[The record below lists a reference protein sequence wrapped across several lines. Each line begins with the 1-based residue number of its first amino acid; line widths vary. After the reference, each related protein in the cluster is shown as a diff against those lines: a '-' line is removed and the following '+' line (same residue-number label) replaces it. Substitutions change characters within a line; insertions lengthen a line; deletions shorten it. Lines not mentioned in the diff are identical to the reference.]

1 MKLFTINP
9 QAAKLNGTILDYL
22 YELDAKINSLQEY
35 IDNTNPNW
43 VLLNKIEID
52 KSGNAVSF
60 INIKDLIQH
69 GIIQLAISVQQNE
82 QSEEVLIPYTVLCVN
97 KLKLHK
103 GLVQEYGEHCYY
115 WFYNDDDYPG
125 IRATYNTSLPAYAE
139 QVANWYKQL
148 THSELLPDGFNL
160 QYWIQQKDVSIVRSP
175 VGTHPATGNPII
187 NDIRLYKNEDENYTL
202 VLRYQDTIIEHSF
215 DNKKIPILAPQ
226 GYAIF
231 CDLIEEN
238 KLVNKTNRE
247 RRDFSHYKLFPI
259 SPAGDLYI
267 PSSAP
272 VLEDNHYVWTW
283 NYVPKGTDKY
293 GTHILFHLPGPH
305 MRLLLHANAMPA
317 NATEQWYNTTAIDF
331 KNNGYIKGFDMQG
344 TTLVPYI
351 SNIENTA
358 WNSFQEDIVLGKFIL
373 DNSEEVIFD
382 ESLHYD
388 ETNFANYRI
397 PRYNITIENMTEEK
411 SVIPTNLN
419 VYLTIV

>member
-52 KSGNAVSF
+52 KTGNARSF
-60 INIKDLIQH
+60 IDMKDLIKY
-69 GIIQLAISVQQNE
+69 GIIQLAISVQQNA
-82 QSEEVLIPYTVLCVN
+82 QSEEVIIPYTVLCPN

-125 IRATYNTSLPAYAE
+125 NRVTYNESSAYAE
-139 QVANWYKQL
+139 QVTNWYKQL
-148 THSELLPDGFNL
+148 THSKSLPDDFNL
-160 QYWIQQKDVSIVRSP
+160 RYWIQQKDVSIVRSP
-175 VGTHPATGNPII
+175 VGTHPAENPVI
-187 NDIRLYKNEDENYTL
+187 NDITLSKNGNYDTL
-202 VLRYQDTIIEHSF
+202 VLRYQDTIIEYSF
-215 DNKKIPILAPQ
+215 DDKKIPIPAQQ

-238 KLVNKTNRE
+238 KSVDKTNLE
-247 RRDFSHYKLFPI
+247 RSNFSHYKLFPV

-267 PSSAP
+267 PNSAP
-272 VLEDNHYVWTW
+272 VLENDHYVWTW

-305 MRLLLHANAMPA
+305 MRLLLHANALKA
-317 NATEQWYNTTAIDF
+317 NETEQWYNTATIDL
-331 KNNGYIKGFDMQG
+331 KNNGYIKGFNMQG
-344 TTLVPYI
+344 TTLKPYI

-358 WNSFQEDIVLGKFIL
+358 WNSFKEDIILSKFIL
-373 DNSEEVIFD
+373 DNGEEIIFD

>member
-52 KSGNAVSF
+52 KSGNARSF
-60 INIKDLIQH
+60 IDMKDLIKY

-82 QSEEVLIPYTVLCVN
+82 QSKEVLIPYTVLCPN

-103 GLVQEYGEHCYY
+103 GLVQEYGEYCYY

-125 IRATYNTSLPAYAE
+125 TRATYKTSSPAYAE
-139 QVANWYKQL
+139 KVANWYKQL
-148 THSELLPDGFNL
+148 THNEKLPNNFNL
-160 QYWIQQKDVSIVRSP
+160 QYWIQQKDVSTIRSP
-175 VGTHPATGNPII
+175 IGTHPTTENPII
-187 NDIRLYKNEDENYTL
+187 NDIALSKNGDHYTL

-215 DNKKIPILAPQ
+215 DNKKIPIPAQQ

-238 KLVNKTNRE
+238 KTVDKTNPE
-247 RRDFSHYKLFPI
+247 RRDFSHYKLFPV

-267 PSSAP
+267 PNSAP
-272 VLEDNHYVWTW
+272 VLENNHYVWTW

-305 MRLLLHANAMPA
+305 MRLLLHANALKA
-317 NATEQWYNTTAIDF
+317 NETEQWYNTATIDL

-344 TTLVPYI
+344 TTLKPYI
-351 SNIENTA
+351 SNINNTV
-358 WNSFQEDIVLGKFIL
+358 WNSFKENIILGKFIL
-373 DNSEEVIFD
+373 DNGEEIIFD

-397 PRYNITIENMTEEK
+397 PRYNITIENMAEEK

>member
-9 QAAKLNGTILDYL
+9 QAVKLNGTILDYL

-52 KSGNAVSF
+52 KYGHAVSF
-60 INIKDLIQH
+60 INMEDLIKH
-69 GIIQLAISVQQNE
+69 GIIQLAISVQQNA
-82 QSEEVLIPYTVLCVN
+82 QSEEVIIPYTVLCPN

-125 IRATYNTSLPAYAE
+125 NRVTYNESSAYAE

-148 THSELLPDGFNL
+148 THSKSLPKDFNL
-160 QYWIQQKDVSIVRSP
+160 QYWIQQKDVSMVRSP
-175 VGTHPATGNPII
+175 VGTHPTNGNPII
-187 NDIRLYKNEDENYTL
+187 NDITLSRNGNQDTL

-215 DNKKIPILAPQ
+215 DDKKIPIPAQQ

-238 KLVNKTNRE
+238 KSVDKTNLE
-247 RRDFSHYKLFPI
+247 RRNFSHYKLF
-259 SPAGDLYI
+259 PAGDLYI

-272 VLEDNHYVWTW
+272 VLENNHYVWTW

-305 MRLLLHANAMPA
+305 MRLLLHANAMPI

-331 KNNGYIKGFDMQG
+331 KNNDYIKSFDMQG
-344 TTLVPYI
+344 TTLEPYI
-351 SNIENTA
+351 SNIENTV
-358 WNSFQEDIVLGKFIL
+358 WNSFKEDIILSKFIL
-373 DNSEEVIFD
+373 DNGEEVIFD

-411 SVIPTNLN
+411 SVIPTNLK

>member
-60 INIKDLIQH
+60 ISMEDLIKY
-69 GIIQLAISVQQNE
+69 GIIQLAISVQQNA
-82 QSEEVLIPYTVLCVN
+82 QSEKVIVPYTVLCPN

-125 IRATYNTSLPAYAE
+125 TRATYTPSSAYAE

-148 THSELLPDGFNL
+148 THSKSLPDDFNL
-160 QYWIQQKDVSIVRSP
+160 QYWIQQKDVSIARSP
-175 VGTHPATGNPII
+175 VGTRPAENPII
-187 NDIRLYKNEDENYTL
+187 NDIALYRNGNYDTL

-215 DNKKIPILAPQ
+215 DNKKIPIPAQQ

-238 KLVNKTNRE
+238 KPVDKTNLE
-247 RRDFSHYKLFPI
+247 RRNFSHYKLFPV

-267 PSSAP
+267 PNSAP
-272 VLEDNHYVWTW
+272 VLENGRYVWTW

-305 MRLLLHANAMPA
+305 MRLLLHANEMPV
-317 NATEQWYNTTAIDF
+317 NETEQWYNTAAIDF
-331 KNNGYIKGFDMQG
+331 KNNGYIKGFDIQG
-344 TTLVPYI
+344 TTLEPYI
-351 SNIENTA
+351 SNIENTV
-358 WNSFQEDIVLGKFIL
+358 WNSFKEDIILSKFIL
-373 DNSEEVIFD
+373 DNDEEVIFD

>member
-9 QAAKLNGTILDYL
+9 KPAKLNGTILDYL

-52 KSGNAVSF
+52 KTGNARSF
-60 INIKDLIQH
+60 IDMKDLIKYD
-69 GIIQLAISVQQNE
+69 IIQLAISVQQNA
-82 QSEEVLIPYTVLCVN
+82 QSEEVIIPYTVLCPN

-125 IRATYNTSLPAYAE
+125 NRVTYNESSAYAE

-148 THSELLPDGFNL
+148 THSKSLPDDFNL
-160 QYWIQQKDVSIVRSP
+160 QYWIQQKDVSMARSP
-175 VGTHPATGNPII
+175 VGTHPAAENPVI
-187 NDIRLYKNEDENYTL
+187 NDIVLSRNGNHDTL

-215 DNKKIPILAPQ
+215 DDKKIPIPAQQ

-238 KLVNKTNRE
+238 KSVDKTNLE
-247 RRDFSHYKLFPI
+247 RSNFSHYKLFPV

-267 PSSAP
+267 PNSAP
-272 VLEDNHYVWTW
+272 VLEDGHYVWTW

-305 MRLLLHANAMPA
+305 MRLLLHANALKA
-317 NATEQWYNTTAIDF
+317 NKTEQWYNTATIDL

-344 TTLVPYI
+344 TTLKPYI

-358 WNSFQEDIVLGKFIL
+358 WNSFKEDIILSKFIL
-373 DNSEEVIFD
+373 DNGEEIIFD

>member
-22 YELDAKINSLQEY
+22 YELDAKINSLQEH

-60 INIKDLIQH
+60 INMEDLIKH
-69 GIIQLAISVQQNE
+69 GIIQLAISVQQNA
-82 QSEEVLIPYTVLCVN
+82 QSEEVIIPYTVLCPN

-125 IRATYNTSLPAYAE
+125 TRATYTPSSAYAK

-148 THSELLPDGFNL
+148 THSKSLPKDFNL
-160 QYWIQQKDVSIVRSP
+160 QYWIQQKDVSMVRSP
-175 VGTHPATGNPII
+175 VGTHPTNGNPVI
-187 NDIRLYKNEDENYTL
+187 NDIVLSRNGNQDTL

-215 DNKKIPILAPQ
+215 DDKKIPIPAQQ

-238 KLVNKTNRE
+238 KPVDKTNLE
-247 RRDFSHYKLFPI
+247 RRNFSHYKLFPV

-267 PSSAP
+267 PSSTP
-272 VLEDNHYVWTW
+272 VLENNHYVWTW
-283 NYVPKGTDKY
+283 NYIPKGTDKY

-305 MRLLLHANAMPA
+305 MRLLLHANAMPI
-317 NATEQWYNTTAIDF
+317 NATEQWYNTAAIDL

-344 TTLVPYI
+344 TTLKPYI
-351 SNIENTA
+351 SNIDNTV
-358 WNSFQEDIVLGKFIL
+358 WNSFKEDIILSKFIL
-373 DNSEEVIFD
+373 DNGEEIIFD

>member
-52 KSGNAVSF
+52 KFGNARSF
-60 INIKDLIQH
+60 IDMKDLIKY
-69 GIIQLAISVQQNE
+69 GIIQLVISVQQNA
-82 QSEEVLIPYTVLCVN
+82 QSEEVIIPYTVLCPN

-125 IRATYNTSLPAYAE
+125 NRVTYNESSAYAK

-148 THSELLPDGFNL
+148 THSKSLPDDFNL
-160 QYWIQQKDVSIVRSP
+160 QYWIQQKDVSMVRSP
-175 VGTHPATGNPII
+175 VGTHPTNENPII
-187 NDIRLYKNEDENYTL
+187 NDIALSRNGNQDTL

-215 DNKKIPILAPQ
+215 DDKKIPILAQQ

-231 CDLIEEN
+231 CDLVEEN
-238 KLVNKTNRE
+238 KSVDKTNLE
-247 RRDFSHYKLFPI
+247 RRNFSHYKLFPV

-272 VLEDNHYVWTW
+272 VLENNHYVWTW

-305 MRLLLHANAMPA
+305 MRLLLHANAMPI

-344 TTLVPYI
+344 TTLKPYI
-351 SNIENTA
+351 SNIDNTV
-358 WNSFQEDIVLGKFIL
+358 WNSFKEDIILSKFIL
-373 DNSEEVIFD
+373 DNGEEVIFD

-397 PRYNITIENMTEEK
+397 PRYNITIENMMEEK

>member
-9 QAAKLNGTILDYL
+9 RAAKLNGTILDYL

-60 INIKDLIQH
+60 ISMEDLIKH
-69 GIIQLAISVQQNE
+69 DIIQLAISVQQNA
-82 QSEEVLIPYTVLCVN
+82 QSEEVIIPYTILCPN

-125 IRATYNTSLPAYAE
+125 NRVTYNESSAYAE

-148 THSELLPDGFNL
+148 THRKSLPDDFNL
-160 QYWIQQKDVSIVRSP
+160 QYWIQQKDVSMVRSP
-175 VGTHPATGNPII
+175 VGTHPTTENPII
-187 NDIRLYKNEDENYTL
+187 NDIALSKNGNHYTL
-202 VLRYQDTIIEHSF
+202 VLRYQDTIIEDSF
-215 DNKKIPILAPQ
+215 DNKKIPIPAQQ

-238 KLVNKTNRE
+238 KPVDKNNLE
-247 RRDFSHYKLFPI
+247 RRDFSHYKLFPV

-272 VLEDNHYVWTW
+272 VLENSHYVWTW
-283 NYVPKGTDKY
+283 NYIPKGTDKY

-305 MRLLLHANAMPA
+305 MRLLLHAD
-317 NATEQWYNTTAIDF
+317 ATEQWYNTAAIDL

-344 TTLVPYI
+344 TILKPYI

-358 WNSFQEDIVLGKFIL
+358 WNSFKEDIILGKFIL

-397 PRYNITIENMTEEK
+397 PRYNITIENMTEEN

>member
-9 QAAKLNGTILDYL
+9 QVAKLNGTILDYL

-52 KSGNAVSF
+52 KLGNAVSF
-60 INIKDLIQH
+60 INMKDLIKY
-69 GIIQLAISVQQNE
+69 GIIQLAISVQQNA
-82 QSEEVLIPYTVLCVN
+82 QSEKVIIPYTVLCPN

-125 IRATYNTSLPAYAE
+125 TRVTYNASSAYAE
-139 QVANWYKQL
+139 KVVNWYRQL
-148 THSELLPDGFNL
+148 THTNNEPPENL
-160 QYWIQQKDVSIVRSP
+160 QYWIQQKDVSIVKSSVGAHPTNENP
-175 VGTHPATGNPII
+175 VI
-187 NDIRLYKNEDENYTL
+187 NDIWLYKNGNYDTL

-215 DNKKIPILAPQ
+215 DNKKIPIPAQQ

-238 KLVNKTNRE
+238 KAVNKTNPE
-247 RRDFSHYKLFPI
+247 RRDFSHYKLFPV

-267 PSSAP
+267 PNSAP
-272 VLEDNHYVWTW
+272 VLENNHYVWTW

-305 MRLLLHANAMPA
+305 MRLLLHANALKV
-317 NATEQWYNTTAIDF
+317 NETEQWYNTAAVDL
-331 KNNGYIKGFDMQG
+331 KNNSYIKGFNMQG
-344 TTLVPYI
+344 TTLEPYI
-351 SNIENTA
+351 SNIENTV
-358 WNSFQEDIVLGKFIL
+358 WNSFKEDIILSKFIL
-373 DNSEEVIFD
+373 ENGEEVIFD

-397 PRYNITIENMTEEK
+397 PRYNITIENMAEEK
-411 SVIPTNLN
+411 SVIPTNLK

>member
-9 QAAKLNGTILDYL
+9 QAEKLNGTILDYL

-52 KSGNAVSF
+52 KSNNTGSF
-60 INIKDLIQH
+60 INMEDLIQH

-82 QSEEVLIPYTVLCVN
+82 QSKEVLIPYTILCPN

-125 IRATYNTSLPAYAE
+125 TRATYNTSSDAYKE
-139 QVANWYKQL
+139 KVANWYKQL
-148 THSELLPDGFNL
+148 THSKSLPPNFDL
-160 QYWIQQKDVSIVRSP
+160 QYWIQQKDVSMVRSP
-175 VGTHPATGNPII
+175 VGTHPTTGNPVI
-187 NDIRLYKNEDENYTL
+187 NDIALYKNGDHPTL

-215 DNKKIPILAPQ
+215 DDKKIPILAQQ

-231 CDLIEEN
+231 CDLVEEN
-238 KLVNKTNRE
+238 KSVDKTNLE
-247 RRDFSHYKLFPI
+247 RRNFSHYKLFPV

-272 VLEDNHYVWTW
+272 VLENNHYVWTW

-305 MRLLLHANAMPA
+305 MRLLLHANAMPV
-317 NATEQWYNTTAIDF
+317 NATEKWYNTTAIDF

-344 TTLVPYI
+344 TTLKPYI
-351 SNIENTA
+351 SNIYNTV
-358 WNSFQEDIVLGKFIL
+358 WNSFKEDIILSKFIL
-373 DNSEEVIFD
+373 DNGEEVIFD

>member
-60 INIKDLIQH
+60 INMEDLIKH
-69 GIIQLAISVQQNE
+69 GIIQLAISVQQNA
-82 QSEEVLIPYTVLCVN
+82 QSEEVIIPYTVLCPN

-125 IRATYNTSLPAYAE
+125 VRDTYTPSSAYAE

-148 THSELLPDGFNL
+148 THSKSLPNNFNL
-160 QYWIQQKDVSIVRSP
+160 QYWIQQKDVSMVRSP
-175 VGTHPATGNPII
+175 VGTHPAENPVI
-187 NDIRLYKNEDENYTL
+187 NDIKLYKNGDHNTL
-202 VLRYQDTIIEHSF
+202 VLRYQDTIIEDSI
-215 DNKKIPILAPQ
+215 NKKKIPIPAQQ

-238 KLVNKTNRE
+238 NLE
-247 RRDFSHYKLFPI
+247 RRDFSHYKLFPV

-267 PSSAP
+267 PNSAP
-272 VLEDNHYVWTW
+272 VLENDHYVWTW

-317 NATEQWYNTTAIDF
+317 NETEKWYNTTAIDF

-351 SNIENTA
+351 SNIENTV
-358 WNSFQEDIVLGKFIL
+358 WNSFKEDIILGKFII
-373 DNSEEVIFD
+373 DNGEEVIFD

>member
-9 QAAKLNGTILDYL
+9 QATKSKGTVLDYL

-52 KSGNAVSF
+52 KSNNAGSF
-60 INIKDLIQH
+60 ISMQDLIQQ
-69 GIIQLAISVQQNE
+69 GIIQLAISVQQNA
-82 QSEEVLIPYTVLCVN
+82 QSEVIIPYTVLCPN

-125 IRATYNTSLPAYAE
+125 NRVTYNESSAYAE

-148 THSELLPDGFNL
+148 THSKSLPDDFNL
-160 QYWIQQKDVSIVRSP
+160 QYWIQQKDVSMVRSP
-175 VGTHPATGNPII
+175 IGAHPTTENPII
-187 NDIRLYKNEDENYTL
+187 NDIALSKNGDHYTL
-202 VLRYQDTIIEHSF
+202 VLRYQDTIIEDSF
-215 DNKKIPILAPQ
+215 DNKKIPILAQQ

-238 KLVNKTNRE
+238 KPVDKTNLE
-247 RRDFSHYKLFPI
+247 RRDFSHYKLFPV

-267 PSSAP
+267 PSSTP
-272 VLEDNHYVWTW
+272 VLENDHYVWTW

-305 MRLLLHANAMPA
+305 MRLLLHAD
-317 NATEQWYNTTAIDF
+317 ATEQWYNTTAIDF
-331 KNNGYIKGFDMQG
+331 KNNSYIKGFDMQG

-373 DNSEEVIFD
+373 DNGEEVIFD

-397 PRYNITIENMTEEK
+397 PRYNITIENMTEEN

>member
-9 QAAKLNGTILDYL
+9 QVAKLKGTVLDYL

-60 INIKDLIQH
+60 ISMKDLIQH

-82 QSEEVLIPYTVLCVN
+82 QSEEVLIPYTVLCPN

-125 IRATYNTSLPAYAE
+125 TRATYTPSSAYAE

-148 THSELLPDGFNL
+148 THSESLPDDFNL

-175 VGTHPATGNPII
+175 VGTHPAGNPVI
-187 NDIRLYKNEDENYTL
+187 NDIKLYKNGNHDTL
-202 VLRYQDTIIEHSF
+202 VLRYQDTIIEDSF
-215 DNKKIPILAPQ
+215 NNKKIPIPAQQ

-238 KLVNKTNRE
+238 KSVNKTNLE
-247 RRDFSHYKLFPI
+247 RSNFSHYKLFPV

-267 PSSAP
+267 PNSAP
-272 VLEDNHYVWTW
+272 VLENDHYVWTW

-317 NATEQWYNTTAIDF
+317 NETEKWYNTTAIDF

-351 SNIENTA
+351 SNINNTV
-358 WNSFQEDIVLGKFIL
+358 WNSFKEDIILGKFII
-373 DNSEEVIFD
+373 DNGEEVIFD

>member
-60 INIKDLIQH
+60 ISMEDLIKH
-69 GIIQLAISVQQNE
+69 RIIQLAISA
-82 QSEEVLIPYTVLCVN
+82 QSEEVIIPYTVLCPN

-125 IRATYNTSLPAYAE
+125 TRATYNTSSDAYKE
-139 QVANWYKQL
+139 KVANWYKQL
-148 THSELLPDGFNL
+148 THSKSLPPNFDL

-175 VGTHPATGNPII
+175 VGIHPTTGNPVI
-187 NDIRLYKNEDENYTL
+187 NDIKLYKNGDKNDTL

-215 DNKKIPILAPQ
+215 DDKKIPIPAQQ
-226 GYAIF
+226 GYVIF

-238 KLVNKTNRE
+238 KSVDKTNLE
-247 RRDFSHYKLFPI
+247 RRNFSHYKLFPV

-272 VLEDNHYVWTW
+272 VLENNHYVWTW

-305 MRLLLHANAMPA
+305 MRLLLHANEMSA
-317 NATEQWYNTTAIDF
+317 NETEQWYNTAAIDL
-331 KNNGYIKGFDMQG
+331 KNNSYIKGFDMQG
-344 TTLVPYI
+344 TTLKPYI
-351 SNIENTA
+351 SNINNTV
-358 WNSFQEDIVLGKFIL
+358 WNSFKEDIILSKFIL
-373 DNSEEVIFD
+373 DNGEEVIFD

>member
-60 INIKDLIQH
+60 ISMKDLIQH
-69 GIIQLAISVQQNE
+69 GIIQLAISVQRNA
-82 QSEEVLIPYTVLCVN
+82 QSEEVIIPYTVLCPN

-125 IRATYNTSLPAYAE
+125 IRDTYTPSSAYAK

-148 THSELLPDGFNL
+148 THSESLPKDFNL
-160 QYWIQQKDVSIVRSP
+160 QYWIQQKDVSMIRSP
-175 VGTHPATGNPII
+175 IGTHPTTENPII
-187 NDIRLYKNEDENYTL
+187 NDIALSKNGDHYTL
-202 VLRYQDTIIEHSF
+202 VLRYQDTIIEDSF
-215 DNKKIPILAPQ
+215 DNKKIPIPAQQ

-238 KLVNKTNRE
+238 KPVDKTNLE
-247 RRDFSHYKLFPI
+247 RSNFSHYKLFPV

-272 VLEDNHYVWTW
+272 VLENDHYVWTW

-317 NATEQWYNTTAIDF
+317 NETEQWYNTTAIDF

-344 TTLVPYI
+344 TTLKPYI
-351 SNIENTA
+351 SNINNTV
-358 WNSFQEDIVLGKFIL
+358 WNSFKEDIILGKFIL
-373 DNSEEVIFD
+373 DNGEEVIFD

-397 PRYNITIENMTEEK
+397 PRYNITIENMTEEN

>member
-9 QAAKLNGTILDYL
+9 QAAKLKGTVLDYL

-52 KSGNAVSF
+52 KSNNTGSF
-60 INIKDLIQH
+60 INMKDLIQH

-82 QSEEVLIPYTVLCVN
+82 QSEEVLIPYTVLCPN

-125 IRATYNTSLPAYAE
+125 TRTTYNKSSDAYKE
-139 QVANWYKQL
+139 KVANWYKQL
-148 THSELLPDGFNL
+148 THSESLPSNFDL
-160 QYWIQQKDVSIVRSP
+160 QYWIQQKDVSMVRSP
-175 VGTHPATGNPII
+175 VGAHPTTGDPVI
-187 NDIRLYKNEDENYTL
+187 NDIALYKNGNYPTL

-215 DNKKIPILAPQ
+215 DDKKIPILAPQ

-231 CDLIEEN
+231 CNLIEEN
-238 KLVNKTNRE
+238 KSVNQTNSE
-247 RRDFSHYKLFPI
+247 RREFSNYKLFPV

-267 PSSAP
+267 PNSVP
-272 VLEDNHYVWTW
+272 VLEDGHYVWTW

-317 NATEQWYNTTAIDF
+317 NSTEKWYNTTAIDF
-331 KNNGYIKGFDMQG
+331 KNNSYIKGFDMQG

-351 SNIENTA
+351 RNIENTA

-373 DNSEEVIFD
+373 DNGEEVIFD

-397 PRYNITIENMTEEK
+397 PRYNITIENMAKEK
-411 SVIPTNLN
+411 SVIPTNLKA
-419 VYLTIV
+419 YLTIV

>member
-1 MKLFTINP
+1 MKLFTFNP
-9 QAAKLNGTILDYL
+9 QAAKSKGTVLDYL

-52 KSGNAVSF
+52 KSNNAGSF
-60 INIKDLIQH
+60 ISMQDLIQQ

-82 QSEEVLIPYTVLCVN
+82 QSEEVLIPYTVLCPN

-103 GLVQEYGEHCYY
+103 GLVQEYGEYCYY

-125 IRATYNTSLPAYAE
+125 TRATYKTSSHTYAE
-139 QVANWYKQL
+139 KVANWYKQL
-148 THSELLPDGFNL
+148 THNERLPDDFNL
-160 QYWIQQKDVSIVRSP
+160 QYWIQQKDVSMIRSP
-175 VGTHPATGNPII
+175 IGAHPTNGNPVI
-187 NDIRLYKNEDENYTL
+187 NDITLYKNGDKNHIL

-215 DNKKIPILAPQ
+215 DNKKIPILAQQ

-231 CDLIEEN
+231 CDLVEEN
-238 KLVNKTNRE
+238 KPVDKTSLE
-247 RRDFSHYKLFPI
+247 RRNLSHYKLFPV

-267 PSSAP
+267 PSSTP
-272 VLEDNHYVWTW
+272 ILENSHYVWTW

-305 MRLLLHANAMPA
+305 MRLLLHAD
-317 NATEQWYNTTAIDF
+317 ATEQWYNTTTIDF
-331 KNNGYIKGFDMQG
+331 KNNGYIKGFDMEG

-358 WNSFQEDIVLGKFIL
+358 WNSFEEDIVLGKFIL
-373 DNSEEVIFD
+373 DDGEEVIFD

-397 PRYNITIENMTEEK
+397 PRYNITIENMTEEN

>member
-52 KSGNAVSF
+52 KSGNARSF
-60 INIKDLIQH
+60 IDMKDLIKY
-69 GIIQLAISVQQNE
+69 GIIQLAISVQQNA
-82 QSEEVLIPYTVLCVN
+82 QSEEVIIPYTVLCPN

-125 IRATYNTSLPAYAE
+125 TKATYNTSSDAYKGK
-139 QVANWYKQL
+139 VANWYKQL
-148 THSELLPDGFNL
+148 THSKSLPPNFDL
-160 QYWIQQKDVSIVRSP
+160 QYWIQQKDVSMVRSP
-175 VGTHPATGNPII
+175 VGTHPTNGNPII
-187 NDIRLYKNEDENYTL
+187 NDIALSRNGNQDTL
-202 VLRYQDTIIEHSF
+202 VLRYQDTIIEYSF
-215 DNKKIPILAPQ
+215 DDKKIPILAQQ

-238 KLVNKTNRE
+238 KSVDKTNLE
-247 RRDFSHYKLFPI
+247 RRNFSHYKLFPV

-267 PSSAP
+267 PSSVP
-272 VLEDNHYVWTW
+272 VLENNHYVWTW

-305 MRLLLHANAMPA
+305 MRLLLHANAMPI
-317 NATEQWYNTTAIDF
+317 NATEQWYNTAAIDL

-344 TTLVPYI
+344 TTLKPYI
-351 SNIENTA
+351 SNINNTA
-358 WNSFQEDIVLGKFIL
+358 WNSFKEDIILSKFIL
-373 DNSEEVIFD
+373 DNGEEIIFD

-411 SVIPTNLN
+411 SVIPTNLS

>member
-9 QAAKLNGTILDYL
+9 QTTKSKGTVLDYL

-52 KSGNAVSF
+52 KSNNAGSF
-60 INIKDLIQH
+60 ISMQDLIQQ

-82 QSEEVLIPYTVLCVN
+82 QSEEVLIPYTVLCPN

-103 GLVQEYGEHCYY
+103 GLVQEYGEYCYY

-125 IRATYNTSLPAYAE
+125 TRTTYKTSSLAYAE
-139 QVANWYKQL
+139 KVANWYKQL
-148 THSELLPDGFNL
+148 TRNEQLPNNFNL
-160 QYWIQQKDVSIVRSP
+160 QYWIQQKDVSTIRSP
-175 VGTHPATGNPII
+175 IGTHPTTENPII
-187 NDIRLYKNEDENYTL
+187 NDIALSKNGDHYTL
-202 VLRYQDTIIEHSF
+202 VLRYQDTIIEDSF
-215 DNKKIPILAPQ
+215 DNKKIPIPAQQ

-238 KLVNKTNRE
+238 KPVDKTNLE
-247 RRDFSHYKLFPI
+247 RRNFSHYKLFPV

-267 PSSAP
+267 PNSAP
-272 VLEDNHYVWTW
+272 VLENDHYVWIW

-305 MRLLLHANAMPA
+305 MRLLLHANAI
-317 NATEQWYNTTAIDF
+317 EQWYNTTAIDF
-331 KNNGYIKGFDMQG
+331 KNNGYIKGFDIQG

-358 WNSFQEDIVLGKFIL
+358 WNSFEEDIVLSKFIL
-373 DNSEEVIFD
+373 DDGEEVIFD

-397 PRYNITIENMTEEK
+397 PRYNIAIENMTEEN
-411 SVIPTNLN
+411 SVIPINLN

>member
-52 KSGNAVSF
+52 KSGNARSF
-60 INIKDLIQH
+60 IDMKDLIKY
-69 GIIQLAISVQQNE
+69 GIIQLAISVQQNA
-82 QSEEVLIPYTVLCVN
+82 QSEEVIIPYTVLCPN

-125 IRATYNTSLPAYAE
+125 NRVTYNESSAYAE

-148 THSELLPDGFNL
+148 THSKSLPKNFNL

-175 VGTHPATGNPII
+175 VGTHPAAENPVI
-187 NDIRLYKNEDENYTL
+187 NDITLSKNGNYDTL
-202 VLRYQDTIIEHSF
+202 VLRYQDTIIEDSF
-215 DNKKIPILAPQ
+215 DNKKIPIPAQQ

-238 KLVNKTNRE
+238 KPVDKTNLE
-247 RRDFSHYKLFPI
+247 RRDFSHYKLFPV

-267 PSSAP
+267 PNSAP
-272 VLEDNHYVWTW
+272 VLEDGHYVWTW

-305 MRLLLHANAMPA
+305 MRLLLHANAI
-317 NATEQWYNTTAIDF
+317 EQWYNTTAIDF

-358 WNSFQEDIVLGKFIL
+358 WNSFEEDIVLGKFIL
-373 DNSEEVIFD
+373 DDGEEVIFD

-397 PRYNITIENMTEEK
+397 PRYNITIENMTEEN

>member
-9 QAAKLNGTILDYL
+9 QAAKLNGTFLDYL

-52 KSGNAVSF
+52 KLGNAVSF
-60 INIKDLIQH
+60 ISMEDLIKH
-69 GIIQLAISVQQNE
+69 DIIQLAISVQQNA
-82 QSEEVLIPYTVLCVN
+82 QSEEVIIPYTVLCPN

-125 IRATYNTSLPAYAE
+125 NRVTYNESSAYAE

-148 THSELLPDGFNL
+148 THSKSLPDDFNL
-160 QYWIQQKDVSIVRSP
+160 QYWIQQKDVSMVRSP
-175 VGTHPATGNPII
+175 VGTHPTNGNPVI
-187 NDIRLYKNEDENYTL
+187 NDIALSKNRNHYTL
-202 VLRYQDTIIEHSF
+202 VLRYQDTIIEDSF
-215 DNKKIPILAPQ
+215 DNKKIPILAQQ

-238 KLVNKTNRE
+238 KPVDKNNLE
-247 RRDFSHYKLFPI
+247 RRDFSHYKLFPV

-272 VLEDNHYVWTW
+272 VLENDHYVWTW

-305 MRLLLHANAMPA
+305 MRLLLHAD
-317 NATEQWYNTTAIDF
+317 ATEQWYNTTAIDF

-358 WNSFQEDIVLGKFIL
+358 WNSFEEDIVLGKFIL
-373 DNSEEVIFD
+373 DDGEEVIFD

-397 PRYNITIENMTEEK
+397 PRYNITIENMTEEN

>member
-43 VLLNKIEID
+43 VLLNKIEIY
-52 KSGNAVSF
+52 KFGNAVSF
-60 INIKDLIQH
+60 ISMEDLIKH
-69 GIIQLAISVQQNE
+69 GIIQLAISVQQNA
-82 QSEEVLIPYTVLCVN
+82 QLEVIIPYTILCPN

-125 IRATYNTSLPAYAE
+125 TRVTYNESSAYAE

-148 THSELLPDGFNL
+148 THSKSLPKDFNL
-160 QYWIQQKDVSIVRSP
+160 QYWIQQKDVSMVRSP
-175 VGTHPATGNPII
+175 VGTHPTNGNPVI
-187 NDIRLYKNEDENYTL
+187 NDIKLYKNGDDHYRL
-202 VLRYQDTIIEHSF
+202 VLHYQDTIIEDSF
-215 DNKKIPILAPQ
+215 DDKKIPIPAQQ

-238 KLVNKTNRE
+238 KSVNKNNLE
-247 RRDFSHYKLFPI
+247 RRDFSHYKLFPV

-267 PSSAP
+267 PNSAP
-272 VLEDNHYVWTW
+272 VLENDHYIWTW

-305 MRLLLHANAMPA
+305 MRLLLHANALKA
-317 NATEQWYNTTAIDF
+317 NKIEQWYNTAAIDL
-331 KNNGYIKGFDMQG
+331 KNNGYIKGFNMQG
-344 TTLVPYI
+344 TTLKPYI
-351 SNIENTA
+351 SNIDNTV
-358 WNSFQEDIVLGKFIL
+358 WNSFKEDIILSKFIL
-373 DNSEEVIFD
+373 DNGEEIIFD

>member
-60 INIKDLIQH
+60 ISMKDLIQH
-69 GIIQLAISVQQNE
+69 GIIKLAISVQQNA
-82 QSEEVLIPYTVLCVN
+82 QSEEILIPYTVLCPN

-103 GLVQEYGEHCYY
+103 GLVQECGEHCYY

-125 IRATYNTSLPAYAE
+125 TRATYTPSSAYAE

-148 THSELLPDGFNL
+148 THSESLPDDFNL
-160 QYWIQQKDVSIVRSP
+160 QYWIQQKDVSMVRSP
-175 VGTHPATGNPII
+175 VGIHPAENPVI
-187 NDIRLYKNEDENYTL
+187 NDIALYRNGNHDTL

-215 DNKKIPILAPQ
+215 DNKKIPIPAQQ

-238 KLVNKTNRE
+238 KPVNKTNLE
-247 RRDFSHYKLFPI
+247 RSNFSHYKLFPV

-267 PSSAP
+267 PNSAP
-272 VLEDNHYVWTW
+272 VLENGHYVWTW

-317 NATEQWYNTTAIDF
+317 NKTEQWYNTLAIDF

-344 TTLVPYI
+344 TILTPYI
-351 SNIENTA
+351 SNINNTV
-358 WNSFQEDIVLGKFIL
+358 WNSFKEDIILGKFIL
-373 DNSEEVIFD
+373 DNGEEVIFD

>member
-43 VLLNKIEID
+43 VLLNKTEID

-60 INIKDLIQH
+60 ISMEDLIKH
-69 GIIQLAISVQQNE
+69 GIIQLAISVQQNA
-82 QSEEVLIPYTVLCVN
+82 QSEEVIIPYTILCPN

-125 IRATYNTSLPAYAE
+125 TRVTYNGSSAYAE

-148 THSELLPDGFNL
+148 THSKSLPKDFNL
-160 QYWIQQKDVSIVRSP
+160 QYWIQQKDVSMVRSP
-175 VGTHPATGNPII
+175 VGTHPAAENPII
-187 NDIRLYKNEDENYTL
+187 NDIELSKNGDHCTL

-215 DNKKIPILAPQ
+215 DNKKIPIPAQQ

-238 KLVNKTNRE
+238 KAVDKTNPE
-247 RRDFSHYKLFPI
+247 RRDFSHYKLFSV

-267 PSSAP
+267 PNSTP
-272 VLEDNHYVWTW
+272 VLENNHYVWAW

-305 MRLLLHANAMPA
+305 MRLLLHANAMPI
-317 NATEQWYNTTAIDF
+317 NETEQWSNTTAIDF

-344 TTLVPYI
+344 TTLKPYI
-351 SNIENTA
+351 SNIDNTV
-358 WNSFQEDIVLGKFIL
+358 WNSFKEDIILSKFIL
-373 DNSEEVIFD
+373 DNGEEVIFD